1 MDADGQ
7 ICFVTR
13 LHSREK
19 ALKILQLSSKFV
31 TVEHGVVKD
40 LTQWQTLLSKL
51 HL

>member
-19 ALKILQLSSKFV
+19 ANKILQLSSKFV
-31 TVEHGVVKD
+31 TVEHGVVND
-40 LTQWQTLLSKL
+40 LT
-51 HL
+51 H